1 MMCTTAAEIRRAK
14 VLGKTCA
21 LMGIE
26 LLKRGG
32 DIPFVGIGERDL
44 NLLIGLF
51 AVHQLDERVD
61 TPRHIQNFFAQ
72 GFHLLSLI

>member
-1 MMCTTAAEIRRAK
+1 
-14 VLGKTCA
+14 
-21 LMGIE
+21 MGIE

-32 DIPFVGIGERDL
+32 DIAFVGIGERDL
-44 NLLIGLF
+44 NLLIGSV

>member
-1 MMCTTAAEIRRAK
+1 MN
-14 VLGKTCA
+14 
-21 LMGIE
+21 IE

-32 DIPFVGIGERDL
+32 DIAFVCVGERDL

>member
-1 MMCTTAAEIRRAK
+1 
-14 VLGKTCA
+14 
-21 LMGIE
+21 MGIE

-32 DIPFVGIGERDL
+32 DIAFVCVGERDL
-44 NLLIGLF
+44 NLFIGLF

-61 TPRHIQNFFAQ
+61 ASRHIQNFFAQ